1 MNCPKCGFKVW
12 KKDRYCRHCGEEV
25 KYKKRSIKHY
35 RDTRLYLILN
45 ILLGNTGIHDIYI
58 GRNIRAGIHIVLFI
72 LTHVLHGKYIFSSSK
87 YVTDASF
94 FGAVN
99 LALSII
105 EIFAAFDLDYYYMK
119 ARYNLWDIIVNKIKG
134 KN

>member
-12 KKDRYCRHCGEEV
+12 KKDKYCRHCGEEV

-58 GRNIRAGIHIVLFI
+58 GRNIRAGIHIILFI
-72 LTHVLHGKYIFSSSK
+72 NIKAENPLLLSGGMNA
-87 YVTDASF
+87 AS
-94 FGAVN
+94 
-99 LALSII
+99 
-105 EIFAAFDLDYYYMK
+105 
-119 ARYNLWDIIVNKIKG
+119 
-134 KN
+134 